1 MNKPVTSMFRTF
13 PIKGAIQNYA
23 WGGTQFIPDLVGTQ
37 NIENKPFAELW
48 MGMHHRG
55 PAVIEGIKQTLADFI
70 ESNPKEILGEKVAA
84 QFDDRLPF
92 LFKILDVNKML
103 SIQTHPTKR
112 QAEIG
117 FAKEEKAGIPITAKH
132 RNFKDDNHKPEIM
145 IALTDFWLLHGFQ
158 QAEAIKTT
166 LKSVPEFVPLL
177 PYFKDQNIYNLYKY
191 IMELSQ
197 AEVDELL
204 TPLQERLSQEKSL
217 LKSNPD
223 YWARLAFEDYTRDGH
238 FDRGIFSIYL
248 FNLVNIP
255 IGQAIFQ
262 DAGIPHAY
270 LEGVNVELMA
280 NSDNVFRGGL
290 TPKHIDVPELMNHLV
305 TEGITPKILEGETL
319 SANEKIYRTPAPDFE
334 VSQIKLAKGERHFR
348 HTNAPDILIVMEGS
362 IEVQSDETLF
372 TRNRGE
378 IFFVSYGV
386 DYELIAEREAVIYR
400 ASVPIFT

>member
-1 MNKPVTSMFRTF
+1 MFRTF

-166 LKSVPEFVPLL
+166 LKSVPEFAPLL

-255 IGQAIFQ
+255 VGQAIFQ

>member
-1 MNKPVTSMFRTF
+1 MSKIF
-13 PIKGAIQNYA
+13 PIKGVIQNYA
-23 WGGTQFIPDLVGTQ
+23 WGGTQFIPNLIGTQ
-37 NIENKPFAELW
+37 NTGNEPFAELW
-48 MGMHHRG
+48 MGMHHLG
-55 PAVIEGIKQTLADFI
+55 SAMIEGSEQTLAAFI
-70 ESNPKEILGEKVAA
+70 ESDPKGILGEKVAA
-84 QFDDRLPF
+84 QFDNRLPF

-103 SIQTHPTKR
+103 SIQTHPTKQ

-117 FAKEEKAGIPITAKH
+117 FTKEEQAGVPITAKH

-158 QAEAIKTT
+158 QASDIQTT
-166 LKSVPEFVPLL
+166 LVSVPEFAPLL
-177 PYFKDQNIYNLYKY
+177 PYFADQSIRDLYQH

-204 TPLQERLSQEKSL
+204 APLQERLSEENDWPKS
-217 LKSNPD
+217 SPD
-223 YWARLAFEDYTRDGH
+223 YWAKLAFEDYTRNGH

-305 TEGITPKILEGETL
+305 TEGITPKILDGETL
-319 SANEKIYRTPAPDFE
+319 SDHEKVYRTPAPDFE
-334 VSQIKLAKGERHFR
+334 VSRIQLSENEQYSR
-348 HTNAPDILIVMEGS
+348 TSDAPDILIVMEGQVE
-362 IEVQSDETLF
+362 IRSDRKSF
-372 TRNRGE
+372 KRNRGE
-378 IFFVSYGV
+378 IFFVGHGV
-386 DYELIAEREAVIYR
+386 DYELLAEDNTVIYR
-400 ASVPIFT
+400 ASVPV